1 MKMSQSER
9 EELIFQL
16 GQVFRPAMPINR
28 EDLFSGRQAQIRE
41 VIDAINQGGQH
52 IILWGERGVG
62 KTSLANMIMYRIRW
76 PGRRIMTPHI
86 NCTSVRT
93 ADAIWIAILDDIRF
107 RAERQG
113 ISLPRPIKK
122 LANDFDNGLRL
133 DFPPELARRMVED
146 LADDM
151 VLVFIIDEFDTIE
164 DQSTRQTMAETIKFF
179 SDRNVPATIVLVGVA
194 EDVKSLIAD
203 HQSTA
208 RCLVQVRMPRMSRDE
223 IEAIVTTS
231 LGNKN
236 IKMTIEA
243 SALHEI
249 SRIAKGLPHYA
260 HLLGLHSGRQAID
273 AGSKKISQKHLA
285 VAIKSAIQKALVP
298 IQDAYLRATTSTKP
312 NALYRQVLLACS
324 LAATD
329 EFGYFSPSDVRGPL
343 ELVLG
348 RAYGVE
354 AFARHLH
361 TFCDEDRGPV
371 LKKGDLANRPR
382 FRFFDPLMQPFVLM
396 KGLDEGLVTEDH
408 LRATRDTKDQQGRL
422 F

>member
-1 MKMSQSER
+1 
-9 EELIFQL
+9 
-16 GQVFRPAMPINR
+16 
-28 EDLFSGRQAQIRE
+28 
-41 VIDAINQGGQH
+41 
-52 IILWGERGVG
+52 
-62 KTSLANMIMYRIRW
+62 
-76 PGRRIMTPHI
+76 
-86 NCTSVRT
+86 
-93 ADAIWIAILDDIRF
+93 
-107 RAERQG
+107 
-113 ISLPRPIKK
+113 
-122 LANDFDNGLRL
+122 
-133 DFPPELARRMVED
+133 
-146 LADDM
+146 M